1 MNQEE
6 IRQGFTSAGWELDGS
21 FHKYLIV
28 GSKGDLSILAHR
40 QAWEAED
47 PEFQLCDHENN
58 LDYWVKEIVTP
69 QRAAQLLIEH
79 GKPVDEYF

>member
-6 IRQGFTSAGWELDGS
+6 IRQGFSSVGWELDGS
-21 FHKYLIV
+21 FHEHLIV
-28 GSKGDLSILAHR
+28 GFKEDLSILAHR

-58 LDYWVKEIVTP
+58 LDYWVQEIVTP
-69 QRAAQLLIEH
+69 QLAAELLR
-79 GKPVDEYF
+79 EYGRPLNE